1 MEVDLI
7 VKIIILV
14 ILLLLSA
21 FFSSAETA
29 LTTVNLMKMRHLA
42 EEGNKSAATVIKVTD
57 NKPKM
62 LSAILIGNNIVNLSA
77 SSLATT
83 VAIHVWG
90 SYGAGIATG
99 ILTFLI
105 LIFGEIMPKTMATI
119 KANRMAMRYAGIIWV
134 LMVVLTPIIVVVNAL
149 SNGVLRIFGVDPKK
163 DYDQMTEEELRTIVD
178 VSHESGVI
186 EGDERKIIHNLFDF
200 SDATAKEIMI
210 PRIDM
215 TMANVNWSYD
225 RLLEGYS
232 EHKYTRIPVY
242 ENEVDNIIGFVNM
255 KDFLID
261 ENREN
266 FKMRSFLRDVHFTYE
281 KKNTAELFDE
291 MRSNSFGITIVI
303 DEYGAV
309 AGMITLEDLLEELV
323 GEIRD
328 EFDTYEEDDIIETGE
343 NEYDVLGSANLE
355 DLCNEIPLGV
365 SSDDYDTIGGYVVG
379 EFDHFPNLD
388 EKVITEDFHQIT
400 VTGVEKNRV
409 TKVHIKLNIPESD
422 SDEKNEDKDIKSEV
436 KG

>member
-1 MEVDLI
+1 MNVDLVI
-7 VKIIILV
+7 KIIILV
-14 ILLLLSA
+14 VLLFLSA

-42 EEGNKSAATVIKVTD
+42 EAGNKSAATVIKVTD
-57 NKPKM
+57 NKTKM

-83 VAIHVWG
+83 VAINLWG

-105 LIFGEIMPKTMATI
+105 LIFGEIMPKSMASI
-119 KANRMAMRYAGIIWV
+119 KANRMAMRYAGIIWA
-134 LMVVLTPIIVVVNAL
+134 LMVVLTPIIVVINAL
-149 SNGVLRIFGVDPKK
+149 SYAVLRIFGVDPKK
-163 DYDQMTEEELRTIVD
+163 DYDTITEEELRTIVD

-215 TMANVNWSYD
+215 TMANVNWSYE

-261 ENREN
+261 ENREK
-266 FKMRSFLRDVHFTYE
+266 FKMRDFIRDVHFTYE

-291 MRSNSFGITIVI
+291 MRSNSFGITIVL

-328 EFDTYEEDDIIETGE
+328 EFDTYEEDDVIETSE

-388 EKVITEDFHQIT
+388 ETVITEDFHQIT

-409 TKVHIKLNIPESD
+409 TKVHIKLNIPKEEDRESK
-422 SDEKNEDKDIKSEV
+422 EKSE
-436 KG
+436 

>member
-1 MEVDLI
+1 MNVDLVI
-7 VKIIILV
+7 KIIILV
-14 ILLLLSA
+14 VLLFLSA

-42 EEGNKSAATVIKVTD
+42 EAGNKSATTVIKVTD
-57 NKPKM
+57 NKTKM

-83 VAIHVWG
+83 VAINLWG

-105 LIFGEIMPKTMATI
+105 LIFGEIMPKSMASI
-119 KANRMAMRYAGIIWV
+119 KANRMSMRYAGIIWG
-134 LMVVLTPIIVVVNAL
+134 LMVVLTPIIVVINAL
-149 SNGVLRIFGVDPKK
+149 SYAVLRIFGVDPKK
-163 DYDQMTEEELRTIVD
+163 DYDTITEEELRTIVD

-215 TMANVNWSYD
+215 TMANVNWSYE

-261 ENREN
+261 ENREK
-266 FKMRSFLRDVHFTYE
+266 FKMRDFIRDVHFTYE

-291 MRSNSFGITIVI
+291 MRSNSFGITIVL

-328 EFDTYEEDDIIETGE
+328 EFDTYEEDDVIETSE

-388 EKVITEDFHQIT
+388 ETVITEDFHQIT

-409 TKVHIKLNIPESD
+409 TKVHIKLNIPKEESG
-422 SDEKNEDKDIKSEV
+422 EE
-436 KG
+436 

>member
-1 MEVDLI
+1 MNVDLVI
-7 VKIIILV
+7 KIIILV
-14 ILLLLSA
+14 VLLFLSA

-42 EEGNKSAATVIKVTD
+42 EAGNKSAATVIKVTD
-57 NKPKM
+57 NKTKM

-83 VAIHVWG
+83 VAINLWG

-105 LIFGEIMPKTMATI
+105 LIFGEIMPKSMASI
-119 KANRMAMRYAGIIWV
+119 KANRMAMRYAGIIWA
-134 LMVVLTPIIVVVNAL
+134 LMVVLTPIIVVINAL
-149 SNGVLRIFGVDPKK
+149 SYAVLRIFGVDPKK
-163 DYDQMTEEELRTIVD
+163 DYDTITEEELRTIVD

-215 TMANVNWSYD
+215 TMANVNWSYE

-261 ENREN
+261 ENREK
-266 FKMRSFLRDVHFTYE
+266 FKMRDFIRDVHFTYE

-291 MRSNSFGITIVI
+291 MRSNSFGITIVL

-328 EFDTYEEDDIIETGE
+328 EFDTYEEDDVIETSE

-388 EKVITEDFHQIT
+388 ETVITEDFHQIT

-409 TKVHIKLNIPESD
+409 TKVHIKLNIPKEENRESG
-422 SDEKNEDKDIKSEV
+422 EKSE
-436 KG
+436 

>member
-7 VKIIILV
+7 IKIVILV

-105 LIFGEIMPKTMATI
+105 LVFGEIMPKNMATI
-119 KANRMAMRYAGIIWV
+119 KANRMAMRYAGVIWV

-149 SNGVLRIFGVDPKK
+149 SNGVLRVFGVDPKK

-266 FKMRSFLRDVHFTYE
+266 FKMRTFLRDVHFTYE

-422 SDEKNEDKDIKSEV
+422 SDEKSEDKENKNEIK
-436 KG
+436 G

>member
-1 MEVDLI
+1 MDVDLVI
-7 VKIIILV
+7 KIIILV
-14 ILLLLSA
+14 VLLFLSA

-42 EEGNKSAATVIKVTD
+42 EAGSKSAATVIKVTD

-83 VAIHVWG
+83 VAINVWG

-105 LIFGEIMPKTMATI
+105 LLFGEIMPKSMASI
-119 KANRMAMRYAGIIWV
+119 KANRMAMRYAGIVWV
-134 LMVVLTPIIVVVNAL
+134 LMIVLTPIIFVINAL
-149 SNGVLRIFGVDPKK
+149 SYAVLRIFGVDPKK
-163 DYDQMTEEELRTIVD
+163 DYDKITEEELRTIVD

-215 TMANVNWSYD
+215 TMANVNWSYE

-328 EFDTYEEDDIIETGE
+328 EFDTYEEDDIIKTDE

-365 SSDDYDTIGGYVVG
+365 SSEDYDTIGGYVVG
-379 EFDHFPNLD
+379 EFDHFPNVG

-400 VTGVEKNRV
+400 VTDVEKNRV
-409 TKVHIKLNIPESD
+409 TKVHIKLNIPE
-422 SDEKNEDKDIKSEV
+422 DESEES
-436 KG
+436 KEKIE

>member
-1 MEVDLI
+1 VNVDFVI
-7 VKIIILV
+7 KIIILV
-14 ILLLLSA
+14 VLLFLSA

-42 EEGNKSAATVIKVTD
+42 EAGNKSAATVIKVTD
-57 NKPKM
+57 NKTKM

-83 VAIHVWG
+83 VAINLWG

-105 LIFGEIMPKTMATI
+105 LIFGEIMPKSMASI

-134 LMVVLTPIIVVVNAL
+134 IMVVLTPIIVVINAL
-149 SNGVLRIFGVDPKK
+149 SYAVLRIFGVDPKK
-163 DYDQMTEEELRTIVD
+163 DYDTITEEELRTIVD

-215 TMANVNWSYD
+215 TMANVNWSYE

-261 ENREN
+261 ENREK
-266 FKMRSFLRDVHFTYE
+266 FKMRDFIRDVHFTYE

-291 MRSNSFGITIVI
+291 MRSNSFGITIVL

-328 EFDTYEEDDIIETGE
+328 EFDTYEEDDVIETSE

-388 EKVITEDFHQIT
+388 ETVITEDFHQIT

-409 TKVHIKLNIPESD
+409 TKVHIKLNIPKEESG
-422 SDEKNEDKDIKSEV
+422 EE
-436 KG
+436 

>member
-7 VKIIILV
+7 IKIVILV

-42 EEGNKSAATVIKVTD
+42 EDGNKSAATVIKVTD

-134 LMVVLTPIIVVVNAL
+134 LMVVLTPIIVVVNVL

-409 TKVHIKLNIPESD
+409 TKVHIKLNIPESN
-422 SDEKNEDKDIKSEV
+422 SDEKSEDKENKSEI

>member
-7 VKIIILV
+7 IKIVILV

-134 LMVVLTPIIVVVNAL
+134 LMVVLTPIIVVVNVL

>member
-1 MEVDLI
+1 VEVDIIIKI
-7 VKIIILV
+7 VILV

-134 LMVVLTPIIVVVNAL
+134 FMVVLTPIIVVVNVL

-422 SDEKNEDKDIKSEV
+422 SDEKSEDKENKNEIK
-436 KG
+436 G

>member
-1 MEVDLI
+1 MEVDLVI
-7 VKIIILV
+7 KIIILV
-14 ILLLLSA
+14 VLLFLSA

-42 EEGNKSAATVIKVTD
+42 EAGNKSAATVIKVTD

-83 VAIHVWG
+83 VAINVWG

-105 LIFGEIMPKTMATI
+105 LIFGEIMPKSMASI
-119 KANRMAMRYAGIIWV
+119 KANRMAMRYAGIVWV
-134 LMVVLTPIIVVVNAL
+134 LMIVLTPIIFVINAL
-149 SNGVLRIFGVDPKK
+149 SYAVLRIFGVDPKK
-163 DYDQMTEEELRTIVD
+163 DYDKITEEELRTIVD

-215 TMANVNWSYD
+215 TMANVNWSYE

-328 EFDTYEEDDIIETGE
+328 EFDTYEEDDIIKTDE

-365 SSDDYDTIGGYVVG
+365 SSEDYDTIGGYVVG
-379 EFDHFPNLD
+379 EFDHFPNVG

-400 VTGVEKNRV
+400 VTDVEKNRV
-409 TKVHIKLNIPESD
+409 TKVHIKLNIPEEESGE
-422 SDEKNEDKDIKSEV
+422 SEEKIE
-436 KG
+436 

>member
-7 VKIIILV
+7 IKIVILV

-134 LMVVLTPIIVVVNAL
+134 LMVVLTPIIVVVNVL

-355 DLCNEIPLGV
+355 D
-365 SSDDYDTIGGYVVG
+365 
-379 EFDHFPNLD
+379 
-388 EKVITEDFHQIT
+388 
-400 VTGVEKNRV
+400 
-409 TKVHIKLNIPESD
+409 
-422 SDEKNEDKDIKSEV
+422 
-436 KG
+436 

>member
-7 VKIIILV
+7 IKIVILV

-105 LIFGEIMPKTMATI
+105 LVFGEIMPKNMATI
-119 KANRMAMRYAGIIWV
+119 KANRMAMRYAGVIWV

-149 SNGVLRIFGVDPKK
+149 SNGVLRVFGVDPKK

-215 TMANVNWSYD
+215 TMANVNWSYE

-266 FKMRSFLRDVHFTYE
+266 FKMRTFLRDVHFTYE

-422 SDEKNEDKDIKSEV
+422 SDEKSEDKENKNEIK
-436 KG
+436 G

>member
-1 MEVDLI
+1 MDIDLI
-7 VKIIILV
+7 IKIVILIIL
-14 ILLLLSA
+14 LFLSG

-42 EEGNKSAATVIKVTD
+42 EAGNKSAATVIKVTD
-57 NKPKM
+57 KKAKM

-83 VAIHVWG
+83 VAINIWG

-105 LIFGEIMPKTMATI
+105 LIFGEIMPKSMATI
-119 KANRMAMRYAGIIWV
+119 KTNRMAMQYAGIIWV
-134 LMVVLTPIIVVVNAL
+134 LMVVFTPIIDVVTAL
-149 SNGVLRIFGVDPKK
+149 SYGVLRLFGVDPKK
-163 DYDQMTEEELRTIVD
+163 DYDQITEEELRTIVD

-215 TMANVNWSYD
+215 TMANVNWSYE
-225 RLLEGYS
+225 RLLEGYC
-232 EHKYTRIPVY
+232 EHNYTRIPVY

-291 MRSNSFGITIVI
+291 MRSNSFGITIVL

-309 AGMITLEDLLEELV
+309 SGMITLEDLLEELV

-409 TKVHIKLNIPESD
+409 TKVHIKLNVPKEESD
-422 SDEKNEDKDIKSEV
+422 EADNAEV
-436 KG
+436 

>member
-1 MEVDLI
+1 
-7 VKIIILV
+7 
-14 ILLLLSA
+14 
-21 FFSSAETA
+21 
-29 LTTVNLMKMRHLA
+29 MRHLA

-134 LMVVLTPIIVVVNAL
+134 LMVVLTPIIVVVNVL

>member
-7 VKIIILV
+7 IKIVILV

-119 KANRMAMRYAGIIWV
+119 KANRMAMRYAGIIWI
-134 LMVVLTPIIVVVNAL
+134 LMVVLTPIIVVVNVL

>member
-1 MEVDLI
+1 
-7 VKIIILV
+7 
-14 ILLLLSA
+14 
-21 FFSSAETA
+21 
-29 LTTVNLMKMRHLA
+29 MRHLA

-134 LMVVLTPIIVVVNAL
+134 FMVVLTPIIVVVNVL

-422 SDEKNEDKDIKSEV
+422 SDEKSEDKENKNEIK
-436 KG
+436 G

>member
-1 MEVDLI
+1 MDVDLI
-7 VKIIILV
+7 VKIV
-14 ILLLLSA
+14 ILLILLFLSG

-42 EEGNKSAATVIKVTD
+42 DDGDKRAAKVIKVTE

-62 LSAILIGNNIVNLSA
+62 LSAILIGNNIVNISA
-77 SSLATT
+77 SSLAT
-83 VAIHVWG
+83 VLAVKVWG

-99 ILTFLI
+99 VLTLLI
-105 LIFGEIMPKTMATI
+105 LIFGEIMPKSMATVR
-119 KANRMAMRYAGIIWV
+119 ANRISMRYAGIIWV
-134 LMVVLTPIIVVVNAL
+134 IMVVLTPIIFVINAL
-149 SNGVLRIFGVDPKK
+149 SYGVLRIFGIDPKK
-163 DYDQMTEEELRTIVD
+163 NDNQMTEEELRTIVD

-215 TMANVNWSYD
+215 TMANVNWSYE

-261 ENREN
+261 ENRDN
-266 FKMRSFLRDVHFTYE
+266 FKMRDFIRDVHFTYE
-281 KKNTAELFDE
+281 RKNTAELFDE

-309 AGMITLEDLLEELV
+309 SGMITLEDLLEELV

-328 EFDTYEEDDIIETGE
+328 EFDTYEEDDVIKTAE

-365 SSDDYDTIGGYVVG
+365 ESDDYDTIGGYVVG

-388 EKVITEDFHQIT
+388 ETVITEDFHQIT
-400 VTGVEKNRV
+400 VIGVDKNRV
-409 TKVHIKLNIPESD
+409 TKVHIKLNIPEDEGD
-422 SDEKNEDKDIKSEV
+422 SADTEE
-436 KG
+436 

>member
-1 MEVDLI
+1 MNVDFVI
-7 VKIIILV
+7 KIIILV
-14 ILLLLSA
+14 VLLFLSA

-42 EEGNKSAATVIKVTD
+42 EAGNKSAATVIKVTD
-57 NKPKM
+57 NKTKM

-83 VAIHVWG
+83 VAINLWG

-105 LIFGEIMPKTMATI
+105 LIFGEIMPKSMASI
-119 KANRMAMRYAGIIWV
+119 KANRMAMRYAGIIWG
-134 LMVVLTPIIVVVNAL
+134 LMVVLTPIIVVINAL
-149 SNGVLRIFGVDPKK
+149 SYAVLRIFGVDPKK
-163 DYDQMTEEELRTIVD
+163 DYDTITEEELRTIVD

-215 TMANVNWSYD
+215 TMANVNWSYE

-261 ENREN
+261 ENREK
-266 FKMRSFLRDVHFTYE
+266 FKMRDFIRDVHFTYE

-291 MRSNSFGITIVI
+291 MRSNSFGITIVL

-328 EFDTYEEDDIIETGE
+328 EFDTYEEDDVIETSE

-388 EKVITEDFHQIT
+388 ETVITEDFHQIT

-409 TKVHIKLNIPESD
+409 TKVHIKLNIPKEESG
-422 SDEKNEDKDIKSEV
+422 EE
-436 KG
+436 

>member
-1 MEVDLI
+1 
-7 VKIIILV
+7 
-14 ILLLLSA
+14 
-21 FFSSAETA
+21 
-29 LTTVNLMKMRHLA
+29 MRHLA

-105 LIFGEIMPKTMATI
+105 LVFGEIMPKTMATI

-134 LMVVLTPIIVVVNAL
+134 LMVVLTPIIVVVNVL

-163 DYDQMTEEELRTIVD
+163 NYDQMTEEELRTIVD

-266 FKMRSFLRDVHFTYE
+266 FKMRTFLRDVHFTYE

-328 EFDTYEEDDIIETGE
+328 EFDTYEEDDIIETDE

-422 SDEKNEDKDIKSEV
+422 SDEKSEDKENKSEI

>member
-1 MEVDLI
+1 MNVDLVI
-7 VKIIILV
+7 KIIILV
-14 ILLLLSA
+14 VLLFLSA

-42 EEGNKSAATVIKVTD
+42 EAGNKSAATVIKVTD
-57 NKPKM
+57 NKTKM

-83 VAIHVWG
+83 VAINLWG

-105 LIFGEIMPKTMATI
+105 LIFGEIMPKSMASI

-134 LMVVLTPIIVVVNAL
+134 IMVVLTPIIVVINAL
-149 SNGVLRIFGVDPKK
+149 SYAVLRIFGVDPKK
-163 DYDQMTEEELRTIVD
+163 DYDTITEEELRTIVD

-215 TMANVNWSYD
+215 TMANVNWSYE

-261 ENREN
+261 ENREK
-266 FKMRSFLRDVHFTYE
+266 FKMRDFIRDVHFTYE

-291 MRSNSFGITIVI
+291 MRSNSFGITIVL

-328 EFDTYEEDDIIETGE
+328 EFDTYEEDDVIETSE

-388 EKVITEDFHQIT
+388 ETVITEDFHQIT

-409 TKVHIKLNIPESD
+409 TKVHIKLNIPKEESG
-422 SDEKNEDKDIKSEV
+422 EE
-436 KG
+436 

>member
-7 VKIIILV
+7 IKIVILV

-105 LIFGEIMPKTMATI
+105 LVFGEIMPKTMATI

-134 LMVVLTPIIVVVNAL
+134 LMVVLTPIIVVVNVL
-149 SNGVLRIFGVDPKK
+149 SNGVLRIFGLDPKK
-163 DYDQMTEEELRTIVD
+163 NYDQMTEEELRTIVD

-215 TMANVNWSYD
+215 TMANVNWSYE

-266 FKMRSFLRDVHFTYE
+266 FKMRTFLRDVHFTYE

-422 SDEKNEDKDIKSEV
+422 SDEKSEDKENKNEIK
-436 KG
+436 G

>member
-7 VKIIILV
+7 IKIVILV

-42 EEGNKSAATVIKVTD
+42 EDGNKSAATVIKVTD

-134 LMVVLTPIIVVVNAL
+134 LMVVLTPIIVVVNVL

-422 SDEKNEDKDIKSEV
+422 SDEKSEDKDNKSEI

>member
-1 MEVDLI
+1 MNVDLVI
-7 VKIIILV
+7 KIIILV
-14 ILLLLSA
+14 VLLFLSA

-42 EEGNKSAATVIKVTD
+42 EAGNKSAATVIKVTD
-57 NKPKM
+57 NKTKM

-83 VAIHVWG
+83 VAINLWG

-99 ILTFLI
+99 VLTFLI
-105 LIFGEIMPKTMATI
+105 LIFGEIMPKSMASI
-119 KANRMAMRYAGIIWV
+119 KANRMAMRYAGIIWG
-134 LMVVLTPIIVVVNAL
+134 LMVVLTPIIVVINAL
-149 SNGVLRIFGVDPKK
+149 SYAVLRIFGVDPKK
-163 DYDQMTEEELRTIVD
+163 DYDTITEEELRTIVD

-215 TMANVNWSYD
+215 TMANVNWSYE

-261 ENREN
+261 ENREK
-266 FKMRSFLRDVHFTYE
+266 FKMRDFIRDVHFTYE

-291 MRSNSFGITIVI
+291 MRSNSFGITIVL

-328 EFDTYEEDDIIETGE
+328 EFDTYEEDDVIETSE

-388 EKVITEDFHQIT
+388 ETVITEDFHQIT

-409 TKVHIKLNIPESD
+409 TKVHIKLNIPKEESG
-422 SDEKNEDKDIKSEV
+422 EE
-436 KG
+436 

>member
-7 VKIIILV
+7 IKIVILV

-134 LMVVLTPIIVVVNAL
+134 FMVVLTPIIVVVNVL

-422 SDEKNEDKDIKSEV
+422 SDEKSEDKENKNEIK
-436 KG
+436 G

>member
-7 VKIIILV
+7 IKIVILV

-42 EEGNKSAATVIKVTD
+42 EDGNKSAATVIKVTD

-134 LMVVLTPIIVVVNAL
+134 LMVVLTPIIVVVNVL

-422 SDEKNEDKDIKSEV
+422 SDEKSEDKENKSEI

>member
-1 MEVDLI
+1 MEVDIIIKI
-7 VKIIILV
+7 VILV

-105 LIFGEIMPKTMATI
+105 LVFGEIMPKTMATI

-134 LMVVLTPIIVVVNAL
+134 LMVVLTPIIVVVNVL

-163 DYDQMTEEELRTIVD
+163 NYDQMTEEELRTIVD

-266 FKMRSFLRDVHFTYE
+266 FKMRTFLRDVHFTYE

-422 SDEKNEDKDIKSEV
+422 SDEKSEDKENKSEI

>member
-1 MEVDLI
+1 VNVDLVI
-7 VKIIILV
+7 KIIILV
-14 ILLLLSA
+14 VLLFLSA

-42 EEGNKSAATVIKVTD
+42 EAGNKSAVTVIKVTD
-57 NKPKM
+57 NKTKM

-83 VAIHVWG
+83 VAINLWG

-105 LIFGEIMPKTMATI
+105 LIFGEIMPKSMASI

-134 LMVVLTPIIVVVNAL
+134 IMVVLTPIIVVINAL
-149 SNGVLRIFGVDPKK
+149 SYAVLRIFGVDPKK
-163 DYDQMTEEELRTIVD
+163 DYDTITEEELRTIVD

-215 TMANVNWSYD
+215 TMANVNWSYE

-261 ENREN
+261 ENREK
-266 FKMRSFLRDVHFTYE
+266 FKMRDYIRDVHFTYE

-291 MRSNSFGITIVI
+291 MRSNSFGITIVL

-328 EFDTYEEDDIIETGE
+328 EFDTYEEDDVIETSE

-388 EKVITEDFHQIT
+388 ETVITEDFHQIT

-409 TKVHIKLNIPESD
+409 TKVHIKLNIPKEESG
-422 SDEKNEDKDIKSEV
+422 EE
-436 KG
+436 

>member
-7 VKIIILV
+7 IKIVILV

-134 LMVVLTPIIVVVNAL
+134 LMVVLTPIIVVVNVL

-409 TKVHIKLNIPESD
+409 TKVHIKLNIPESN
-422 SDEKNEDKDIKSEV
+422 SDEKSEDKDNKSEI

>member
-1 MEVDLI
+1 MDIDLI
-7 VKIIILV
+7 IKIIILV
-14 ILLLLSA
+14 ILLFLSG

-29 LTTVNLMKMRHLA
+29 LTTVNLMKMRALV
-42 EEGNKSAATVIKVTD
+42 EEGNKSAATVIKVTN
-57 NKPKM
+57 NKTKM

-83 VAIHVWG
+83 VAINVWG

-105 LIFGEIMPKTMATI
+105 LIFGEIMPKSMATI
-119 KANRMAMRYAGIIWV
+119 RANRISMRYAGIIWV
-134 LMVVLTPIIVVVNAL
+134 LMVVLTPIILVVNAI
-149 SNGVLRIFGVDPKK
+149 SYAVLRVFGIDPKK
-163 DYDQMTEEELRTIVD
+163 NDNQMTEKELRTIVD

-215 TMANVNWSYD
+215 TMANVNWSYE

-266 FKMRSFLRDVHFTYE
+266 FKMREFIRDVHFTYE

-303 DEYGAV
+303 DEFGAV
-309 AGMITLEDLLEELV
+309 SGMITLEDLLEELV

-328 EFDTYEEDDIIETGE
+328 EFDTYEEDDIIETGV

-388 EKVITEDFHQIT
+388 ETVITEDFHQIT

-409 TKVHIKLNIPESD
+409 TKVHIKLNIPMEEAKEES
-422 SDEKNEDKDIKSEV
+422 KEDKNNAIV

>member
-1 MEVDLI
+1 MNVDFVI
-7 VKIIILV
+7 KIIILV
-14 ILLLLSA
+14 VLLFLSA

-42 EEGNKSAATVIKVTD
+42 EAGNKSAATVIKVTD
-57 NKPKM
+57 NKTKM

-83 VAIHVWG
+83 VAINLWG

-105 LIFGEIMPKTMATI
+105 LIFGEIMPKSMASI
-119 KANRMAMRYAGIIWV
+119 KANRMAMRYAGIIWA
-134 LMVVLTPIIVVVNAL
+134 LMVVLTPIIVVINAL
-149 SNGVLRIFGVDPKK
+149 SYAVLRIFGVDPKK
-163 DYDQMTEEELRTIVD
+163 DYDTITEEELRTIVD

-215 TMANVNWSYD
+215 TMANVNWSYE

-261 ENREN
+261 ENREK
-266 FKMRSFLRDVHFTYE
+266 FKMRDFIRDVHFTYE

-291 MRSNSFGITIVI
+291 MRSNSFGITIVL

-328 EFDTYEEDDIIETGE
+328 EFDTYEEDDVIETSE

-388 EKVITEDFHQIT
+388 ETVITEDFHQIT

-409 TKVHIKLNIPESD
+409 TKVHIKLNIPKEESG
-422 SDEKNEDKDIKSEV
+422 EE
-436 KG
+436 

>member
-1 MEVDLI
+1 MDVDLVI
-7 VKIIILV
+7 KIIILV

-42 EEGNKSAATVIKVTD
+42 EAGNKSAATVIKVTD

-77 SSLATT
+77 SSLATS
-83 VAIHVWG
+83 VAINVWG

-105 LIFGEIMPKTMATI
+105 LIFGEIMPKSMATI
-119 KANRMAMRYAGIIWV
+119 KANRISMRYAGIIWG

-149 SNGVLRIFGVDPKK
+149 SYAVLRLFGVDPKK
-163 DYDQMTEEELRTIVD
+163 DYDQITEEELRTIVD

-215 TMANVNWSYD
+215 TMANVNWSYE

-309 AGMITLEDLLEELV
+309 SGMITLEDLLEELV

-379 EFDHFPNLD
+379 EFDHFPNVD

-409 TKVHIKLNIPESD
+409 TKVHIKLNIPERD
-422 SDEKNEDKDIKSEV
+422 SDERKEDKENKSEE

>member
-1 MEVDLI
+1 MDVDLVI
-7 VKIIILV
+7 KIIILV
-14 ILLLLSA
+14 VLLFLSA

-42 EEGNKSAATVIKVTD
+42 EAGSKSAATVIKVTD

-83 VAIHVWG
+83 VAINVWG

-105 LIFGEIMPKTMATI
+105 LIFGEIMPKSMASI
-119 KANRMAMRYAGIIWV
+119 KANRMAMRYAGIVWV
-134 LMVVLTPIIVVVNAL
+134 LMIVLTPIIFVINAL
-149 SNGVLRIFGVDPKK
+149 SYAVLRIFGVDPKK
-163 DYDQMTEEELRTIVD
+163 DYDKITEEELRTIVD

-215 TMANVNWSYD
+215 TMANVNWSYE

-328 EFDTYEEDDIIETGE
+328 EFDTYEEDDIIKTDE

-365 SSDDYDTIGGYVVG
+365 SSEDYDTIGGYVVG
-379 EFDHFPNLD
+379 EFDHFPNVG

-400 VTGVEKNRV
+400 VTDVEKNRV
-409 TKVHIKLNIPESD
+409 TKVHIKLNIPEEESG
-422 SDEKNEDKDIKSEV
+422 EGKEESE
-436 KG
+436 

>member
-1 MEVDLI
+1 MNVDLVI
-7 VKIIILV
+7 KIIILV
-14 ILLLLSA
+14 VLLFLSA

-42 EEGNKSAATVIKVTD
+42 EAGNKSAATVIKVTD
-57 NKPKM
+57 NKTKM

-83 VAIHVWG
+83 VAINLWG

-99 ILTFLI
+99 VLTFLI
-105 LIFGEIMPKTMATI
+105 LIFGEIMPKSMASI
-119 KANRMAMRYAGIIWV
+119 KANRMAMRYAGIIWA
-134 LMVVLTPIIVVVNAL
+134 LMVVLTPIIVVINAL
-149 SNGVLRIFGVDPKK
+149 SYAVLRIFGVDPKK
-163 DYDQMTEEELRTIVD
+163 DYDTITEEELRTIVD

-215 TMANVNWSYD
+215 TMANVNWSYE

-261 ENREN
+261 ENREK
-266 FKMRSFLRDVHFTYE
+266 FKMRDFIRDVHFTYE

-291 MRSNSFGITIVI
+291 MRSNSFGITIVL

-328 EFDTYEEDDIIETGE
+328 EFDTYEEDDVIETSE

-388 EKVITEDFHQIT
+388 ETVITEDFHQIT

-409 TKVHIKLNIPESD
+409 TKVHIKLNIPKEEDRESK
-422 SDEKNEDKDIKSEV
+422 EKSE
-436 KG
+436 

>member
-1 MEVDLI
+1 MNVDLVI
-7 VKIIILV
+7 KIIILV
-14 ILLLLSA
+14 VLLFLSA

-42 EEGNKSAATVIKVTD
+42 EAGNKSAATVIKVTD
-57 NKPKM
+57 NKTKM

-83 VAIHVWG
+83 VAINLWG

-105 LIFGEIMPKTMATI
+105 LIFGEIMPKSMASI

-134 LMVVLTPIIVVVNAL
+134 IMVVLTPIIVVINAL
-149 SNGVLRIFGVDPKK
+149 SYAVLRIFGVDPKK
-163 DYDQMTEEELRTIVD
+163 DYDTITEEELRTIVD

-215 TMANVNWSYD
+215 TMANVNWSYE

-261 ENREN
+261 ENREK
-266 FKMRSFLRDVHFTYE
+266 FKMRDFIRDVHFTYE

-291 MRSNSFGITIVI
+291 MRSNSFGITIVL

-328 EFDTYEEDDIIETGE
+328 EFDTYEEDDVIETSE

-388 EKVITEDFHQIT
+388 ETVITEDFHQIT

-409 TKVHIKLNIPESD
+409 TKVHIKLNIPKE
-422 SDEKNEDKDIKSEV
+422 EDRKSKEKSE
-436 KG
+436 

>member
-1 MEVDLI
+1 MDVELI
-7 VKIIILV
+7 IKIIILL
-14 ILLLLSA
+14 ILLFLSA

-29 LTTVNLMKMRHLA
+29 LTTANLIKMRALA
-42 EEGNKSAATVIKVTD
+42 EEGNKSAATVLKVTD

-62 LSAILIGNNIVNLSA
+62 LTAILIGNNIVNLSA
-77 SSLATT
+77 SSLATA
-83 VAIHVWG
+83 VAINTWG

-105 LIFGEIMPKTMATI
+105 LIFGEITPKTMATI
-119 KANRMAMRYAGIIWV
+119 RANKISMRYAGIIWV
-134 LMVVLTPIIVVVNAL
+134 IMIILTPIIIVVNAI
-149 SNGVLRIFGVDPKK
+149 SYAVLRILGIDPKK
-163 DYDQMTEEELRTIVD
+163 SEDQITEEELRTIVD

-215 TMANVNWSYD
+215 TMANVNWSYE

-266 FKMRSFLRDVHFTYE
+266 FKMREFIRDVHFTYE

-328 EFDTYEEDDIIETGE
+328 EFDTYEEDDIIKTGE

-379 EFDHFPNLD
+379 EFDHFPNLY
-388 EKVITEDFHQIT
+388 ETVITEDFHQIT

-409 TKVHIKLNIPESD
+409 TKVHIKLNIPEEEST
-422 SDEKNEDKDIKSEV
+422 EESE
-436 KG
+436 GE

>member
-1 MEVDLI
+1 
-7 VKIIILV
+7 
-14 ILLLLSA
+14 
-21 FFSSAETA
+21 
-29 LTTVNLMKMRHLA
+29 MRHLA

-105 LIFGEIMPKTMATI
+105 LVFGEIMPKNMATI

-149 SNGVLRIFGVDPKK
+149 SNGVLRVFGVDPKK

-215 TMANVNWSYD
+215 TMANVNWSYE

-266 FKMRSFLRDVHFTYE
+266 FKMRTFLRDVHFTYE

-422 SDEKNEDKDIKSEV
+422 SDEKSEDKENKNEIK
-436 KG
+436 G

>member
-1 MEVDLI
+1 VEVDLI
-7 VKIIILV
+7 IKIVILV

-90 SYGAGIATG
+90 SYGAGLATG

-134 LMVVLTPIIVVVNAL
+134 LMVVLTPIIVVVNVL

-422 SDEKNEDKDIKSEV
+422 SDENNEDKDIKSEI

>member
-1 MEVDLI
+1 MNVDLVI
-7 VKIIILV
+7 KIIILV
-14 ILLLLSA
+14 VLLFLSA

-42 EEGNKSAATVIKVTD
+42 EAGNKSAATVIKVTD
-57 NKPKM
+57 NKTKM

-83 VAIHVWG
+83 VAINLWG

-105 LIFGEIMPKTMATI
+105 LIFGEIMPKSMASI
-119 KANRMAMRYAGIIWV
+119 KANRMAMRYAGIIWA
-134 LMVVLTPIIVVVNAL
+134 LMVVLTPIIVVINAL
-149 SNGVLRIFGVDPKK
+149 SYAVLRIFGVDPKK
-163 DYDQMTEEELRTIVD
+163 DYDTITEEELRTIVD

-215 TMANVNWSYD
+215 TMANVNWSYE

-261 ENREN
+261 ENREK
-266 FKMRSFLRDVHFTYE
+266 FKMRDFIRDVHFTYE

-291 MRSNSFGITIVI
+291 MRSNSFGITIVL

-328 EFDTYEEDDIIETGE
+328 EFDTYEEDDVIETSE

-388 EKVITEDFHQIT
+388 ETVITEDFHQIT

-409 TKVHIKLNIPESD
+409 TKVHIKLNIPKEESG
-422 SDEKNEDKDIKSEV
+422 EE
-436 KG
+436 